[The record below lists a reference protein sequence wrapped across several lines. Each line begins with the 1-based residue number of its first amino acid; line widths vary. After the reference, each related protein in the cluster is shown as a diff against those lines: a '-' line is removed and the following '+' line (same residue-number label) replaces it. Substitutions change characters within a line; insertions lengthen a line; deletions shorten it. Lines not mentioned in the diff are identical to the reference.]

1 MNKAIKQT
9 VLLLTLVLGSGLAL
23 AAFAQHA
30 DHQDKSSKK
39 SDQKAPAEAKFLS
52 KGDGIESCPV
62 SGEKL
67 ASKTLKADFY
77 GRTVYFC
84 CEDCLAAAK
93 KQPELYVKKTEAE
106 QKEALKGIAAKEQD
120 HSDHH
125 AKDANKPEA
134 KFLGKGDG
142 ITTCPVTGEAI
153 NKEVKAEI
161 NGRTIYAC
169 CADCLESVKKNPELY
184 LKPIT
189 K

>member
-1 MNKAIKQT
+1 MNKAIKH
-9 VLLLTLVLGSGLAL
+9 VALFLTLVLLSGLAL
-23 AAFAQHA
+23 AAVAQHA
-30 DHQDKSSKK
+30 DHQDKSGKHADKNASG
-39 SDQKAPAEAKFLS
+39 ETKFLA
-52 KGDGIESCPV
+52 KGDGIDSCPV

-67 ASKTLKADFY
+67 ESKNLKAEFY

-93 KQPELYVKKTEAE
+93 KNPELYIKKTEAE
-106 QKEALKGIAAKEQD
+106 QKEAVKGIAAKEAD
-120 HSDHH
+120 HAEHH
-125 AKDANKPEA
+125 AKDAAKPEV

-142 ITTCPVTGEAI
+142 ITTCPVTGEPI

-161 NGRTIYAC
+161 NGRTVYAC